1 MPHKSSE
8 TFRQS
13 KTGLIILEELKLAHW
28 VIKNFR
34 LSLREIVNIIFVYF
48 KKVIKLIKLKLI

>member
-13 KTGLIILEELKLAHW
+13 KTGMIILEELELARW
-28 VIKNFR
+28 VIKNFK
-34 LSLREIVNIIFVYF
+34 LSLREMVNIIFVCF